1 MVFDMKKAKLII
13 NGCEISGSVGLTE
26 IKRGENSGANGDDEG
41 LYRKA
46 VKIVLEDKK
55 TSISYLQNKMGIR
68 YNEAASLIV
77 RMEKEGILSA
87 PDRTGRRVIVCK
99 YYKRFV

>member
-1 MVFDMKKAKLII
+1 MKKAKLII
-13 NGCEISGSVGLTE
+13 NGCEIGDSVGFTE
-26 IKRGENSGANGDDEG
+26 IKHGENSGANGDDDG

-68 YNEAASLIV
+68 YIEAASLIV

-87 PDRTGRRVIVCK
+87 PDRTGHRVIVCK
-99 YYKRFV
+99 YYKRF